1 MKLNNLRVGARLGG
15 GFAVILGLLVLM
27 LLISVWRFSSNAAE
41 TRSMMQ
47 VPLTKERLTEEWFR
61 SVAVGVTRGKAI
73 AKSSD
78 PSLEDLFSSEV
89 KNATA
94 RGNEITQ
101 ALQALPT
108 GAQEQALLDTVNSTR
123 KAYIDSRDTMMKAK
137 RAGHADEANRIY
149 DTDFTKAA
157 PLYVAAMQAYLDYQR
172 KAIDIAA
179 AGIDAEASRSKAV
192 LSMIGGLALLLG
204 VGFAWTLTRSITRPV
219 AEASRL
225 ADAVARGDL
234 SQDIAIQGR
243 DEIAGLMHSL
253 GRMNASLRDMVR
265 QVRNSTDSIGT
276 AGSEIA
282 TGNQDLSAR
291 TEQTAANL
299 QQAASSMEELTGTVM
314 QSAASARQAN
324 QLASSAAEVAGRGGK
339 VVAEVVATMQDINSS
354 SHKIAD
360 IIGVIDG
367 IAFQTNILALNAA
380 VEAARAGEQG
390 RGFAVVASE
399 VRSLAQRSA
408 SAAKEIK
415 GLIDASVSKVENG
428 SRLVAD
434 AGKTMQEIVGSVQ
447 RVSDIIGEITTA
459 SSEQSEGIGQINGSV
474 SELDK
479 MTQQNAALVE
489 ESAAAAESLK
499 EQTQRL
505 AEVVG
510 TFKIDA
516 APRVA
521 A

>member
-1 MKLNNLRVGARLGG
+1 MKLNNMRVGTRLGG

-27 LLISVWRFSSNAAE
+27 LVISVWRFSSNAAQ
-41 TRSMMQ
+41 TRAMMQ
-47 VPLTKERLTEEWFR
+47 VPLAKERLTDEWFR

-73 AKSSD
+73 AKSTD
-78 PSLEDLFSSEV
+78 PSLEGLFVDEV
-89 KNATA
+89 KVSTA
-94 RGNEITQ
+94 RGNEITK
-101 ALQALPT
+101 ALAALPT
-108 GAQEQALLDTVNSTR
+108 APEEQTLLDKVNSTR
-123 KAYIDSRDTMMKAK
+123 KAYIDARDTMMAAK

-149 DTDFTKAA
+149 ETGFTVAA
-157 PLYVAAMQAYLDYQR
+157 PIYVAAMQAYLDYQR
-172 KAIDIAA
+172 QAIDTMAA
-179 AGIDAEASRSKAV
+179 AIDAEASRSKAV
-192 LSMIGGLALLLG
+192 LGAIGVLAVALG
-204 VGFAWTLTRSITRPV
+204 AGFAWMLTRSITRPV

-225 ADAVARGDL
+225 ADAVAQGDL
-234 SQDIAIQGR
+234 SREIVAEGR
-243 DEIAGLMHSL
+243 DELAGLMNAL
-253 GRMNASLRDMVR
+253 GRMNAGLRDMVR
-265 QVRNSTDSIGT
+265 QVRHSTDSIGT

-282 TGNQDLSAR
+282 TGNQDLSTR

-299 QQAASSMEELTGTVM
+299 QQAASSMEQLTGTVK
-314 QSAASARQAN
+314 QSADSARQAN

-339 VVAEVVATMQDINSS
+339 VVSQVVATMQDINTSS
-354 SHKIAD
+354 NKISD

-408 SAAKEIK
+408 DAAKEIK
-415 GLIDASVSKVENG
+415 GLIGASVAKVEDG

-447 RVSDIIGEITTA
+447 RVSDIIGEITA
-459 SSEQSEGIGQINGSV
+459 AASEQSEGISQVNGSV
-474 SELDK
+474 SQLDK

-499 EQTQRL
+499 EQTERL
-505 AEVVG
+505 AEVVA

-516 APRVA
+516 GPGA